1 MPIDTEQTDDL
12 LTLSV
17 VSVCLFFML
26 VISPLSITNAQSM
39 TNQFISQQD
48 NVENRNVDHSK
59 IDSTEL
65 KQYQVNVIDKF
76 NISENNGQKEN
87 GSVKKIPKH
96 ITVNVSDGLER
107 FAGNFNQNT
116 VTVLPQPPEIQPIT
130 QRISNNER
138 VRFDGKSTLS
148 KNILLNEQ
156 NTYVTFSDIISRLIP
171 AQQITPI
178 SSIELLI
185 DSINTKSEEIIPDI
199 TILNV
204 QSYPIV
210 GENWEVRFVTTGSAD
225 LQITAI
231 NGTTLS
237 NGNDDTDLIFLK
249 ISCGNHT
256 NEFQWIND
264 SIFIDNY
271 SCNEIGYE
279 TSKVQSHG
287 EHHLEFRFGN
297 DIGYANNFAFTP
309 LKSDTVALRDKA
321 LPNTSTKDIVALR
334 ESVTNSNRIVSD
346 TVALRESVTV
356 NYFLPTL
363 GPVSTITFD
372 NSTNNSGA
380 LCSSKVCSID
390 LAVTSGYDRMIIVT
404 TANEGTL
411 SPVTSIDITG
421 GTSQGILVGNKQVGS
436 GTSEQNV
443 EMWRIMESAIS
454 DGPNTITVHFATAP
468 SGAGI
473 STMSFSGIEQQPEK
487 SKNFNTI
494 TSNPTITTGI
504 TTLTDGSLIVSAVG
518 NGEGGATYTS
528 HGTDQIERHNFATN
542 SAWHAV
548 TTEIKT
554 SAGIDDQSHTYSI
567 SANRQAQIVAAF
579 APAPVPI
586 SNKVVSDTLVIIDSV
601 TVNQFQQILVSD
613 TVSISE
619 SNTIASNNFQ
629 QITVSDIFMI
639 DESASVSI
647 FRPILVSDT
656 VDLSE
661 SNTITSNN
669 LQQILVSDTL
679 VITESAT
686 PLSTSSS
693 GGGGGDNTPPTLTSK
708 DDPFVINGDAILF
721 DDSKQITQIVET
733 GQPVSFILKLED
745 NSGPQSIQHVE
756 LYVNHQGKII
766 KNDLSETGIIFD
778 RFSDLTILDPLDL
791 IQNAT
796 IKISQE
802 DTSVIFRFD
811 VIFSDAIKTSDVL
824 FRAWDVERN
833 ALTLYSP
840 NALTVILADNS
851 KQPEI
856 IPKPDEQSKIPEL
869 IETNTEI
876 TIFLDVFDK
885 WAGYSEPSISD
896 KEFLSQI
903 RIDGK
908 NIPNW
913 FKDNNAKWFKHG
925 LITQEDLIVA
935 LNNLNSRGII

>member
-309 LKSDTVALRDKA
+309 LQSDTVALRDKA

-380 LCSSKVCSID
+380 LCSSNVCSID

-443 EMWRIMESAIS
+443 EMWRIMESDIS

>member
-309 LKSDTVALRDKA
+309 LQSDTVALRDKA

-346 TVALRESVTV
+346 TVALR
-356 NYFLPTL
+356 
-363 GPVSTITFD
+363 D
-372 NSTNNSGA
+372 KA
-380 LCSSKVCSID
+380 L
-390 LAVTSGYDRMIIVT
+390 
-404 TANEGTL
+404 
-411 SPVTSIDITG
+411 
-421 GTSQGILVGNKQVGS
+421 
-436 GTSEQNV
+436 
-443 EMWRIMESAIS
+443 
-454 DGPNTITVHFATAP
+454 PNT
-468 SGAGI
+468 
-473 STMSFSGIEQQPEK
+473 STK
-487 SKNFNTI
+487 
-494 TSNPTITTGI
+494 
-504 TTLTDGSLIVSAVG
+504 D
-518 NGEGGATYTS
+518 
-528 HGTDQIERHNFATN
+528 
-542 SAWHAV
+542 
-548 TTEIKT
+548 
-554 SAGIDDQSHTYSI
+554 
-567 SANRQAQIVAAF
+567 IVA
-579 APAPVPI
+579 
-586 SNKVVSDTLVIIDSV
+586 
-601 TVNQFQQILVSD
+601 
-613 TVSISE
+613 
-619 SNTIASNNFQ
+619 
-629 QITVSDIFMI
+629 
-639 DESASVSI
+639 
-647 FRPILVSDT
+647 
-656 VDLSE
+656 
-661 SNTITSNN
+661 
-669 LQQILVSDTL
+669 
-679 VITESAT
+679 
-686 PLSTSSS
+686 
-693 GGGGGDNTPPTLTSK
+693 
-708 DDPFVINGDAILF
+708 
-721 DDSKQITQIVET
+721 
-733 GQPVSFILKLED
+733 
-745 NSGPQSIQHVE
+745 
-756 LYVNHQGKII
+756 
-766 KNDLSETGIIFD
+766 
-778 RFSDLTILDPLDL
+778 
-791 IQNAT
+791 
-796 IKISQE
+796 
-802 DTSVIFRFD
+802 
-811 VIFSDAIKTSDVL
+811 
-824 FRAWDVERN
+824 
-833 ALTLYSP
+833 
-840 NALTVILADNS
+840 
-851 KQPEI
+851 
-856 IPKPDEQSKIPEL
+856 
-869 IETNTEI
+869 
-876 TIFLDVFDK
+876 
-885 WAGYSEPSISD
+885 
-896 KEFLSQI
+896 
-903 RIDGK
+903 
-908 NIPNW
+908 
-913 FKDNNAKWFKHG
+913 
-925 LITQEDLIVA
+925 
-935 LNNLNSRGII
+935 